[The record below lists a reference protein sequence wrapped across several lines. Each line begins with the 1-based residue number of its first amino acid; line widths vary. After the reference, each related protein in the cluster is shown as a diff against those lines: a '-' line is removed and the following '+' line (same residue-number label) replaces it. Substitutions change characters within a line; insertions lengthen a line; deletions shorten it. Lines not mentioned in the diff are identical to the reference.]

1 MSKFVTRLGVLVA
14 AVTIAGAAG
23 SVSAQQPAEII
34 IGAPNAMTG
43 SFGEAGRR
51 VVTGLQIAA
60 EQINKDGGIKSMG
73 GAKLKVLPV
82 DTGDNPTQAAS
93 VTQRL
98 INENKSRILVG
109 ANTSAMTL
117 SVQIEAERAEIPL
130 LTTSYADPIVQRGLK
145 YTFKLPPQGSS
156 LAELQMAYI
165 GELMKELKGQAP
177 KRAAVF
183 VGSDSASQSL
193 LKATLDL
200 AGKYGFEIVS
210 QISFQ
215 SGLTDPTQIVS
226 ASLQNRPD
234 VIFLSSF
241 TSDVILVTRALRAVN
256 ITVPVITGGGGVS
269 TDTIGATLGKA
280 SENLM
285 GIVCW
290 NWDLPID
297 GVKQVLDGYKELE
310 PKAPFPPASETIGT
324 GYTLGMVIRAALEKA
339 GTDDPK
345 KVRETLASLEV
356 AVPMPGGKIA
366 FAENGQNKFIQPIMV
381 GWIDGQLRTVWPK
394 QYEDVKPKL

>member
-1 MSKFVTRLGVLVA
+1 MDPTVARRRFAAERVARLATVGPGGQPHLVPVTFAVLDAVGDGVIVFAVDHKPKRARQLRRLRNIAASPLVSFLVDHYTEEWSELWWVRADAIAEIVPADAGDSRFVA
-14 AVTIAGAAG
+14 AL
-23 SVSAQQPAEII
+23 
-34 IGAPNAMTG
+34 
-43 SFGEAGRR
+43 EA
-51 VVTGLQIAA
+51 L
-60 EQINKDGGIKSMG
+60 
-73 GAKLKVLPV
+73 
-82 DTGDNPTQAAS
+82 
-93 VTQRL
+93 
-98 INENKSRILVG
+98 
-109 ANTSAMTL
+109 
-117 SVQIEAERAEIPL
+117 AERAEIPL

-394 QYEDVKPKL
+394 QYQAAKPKL

>member
-1 MSKFVTRLGVLVA
+1 MTRKTNTLFALIA
-14 AVTIAGAAG
+14 AAALAAAAG
-23 SVSAQQPAEII
+23 SAVAQPAEIV

-51 VVTGLQIAA
+51 VVSGLQVAVD
-60 EQINKDGGIKSMG
+60 QINREGGIKAIG
-73 GAKLKVLPV
+73 GAKLKVVPV
-82 DTGDNPTQAAS
+82 DTSDNPTQAAS

-98 INENKSRILVG
+98 LSESGAKILVG

-117 SVQIEAERAEIPL
+117 SVQIEAERAQVPL

-165 GELMKELKGQAP
+165 IAMTKDIKGQTP
-177 KRAAVF
+177 KKIAVF
-183 VGSDSASQSL
+183 AGSDSASQSV
-193 LKATLDL
+193 LKATGNL
-200 AGKYGFEIVS
+200 AKKYGLDIVS
-210 QISFQ
+210 SISFQ

-226 ASLQNRPD
+226 AALQTRPD
-234 VIFLSSF
+234 VVFLSSF

-256 ITVPVITGGGGVS
+256 IMVPIITGGGGVS
-269 TDTIGATLGKA
+269 GDTIGATLGKS

-297 GVKQVLDGYKELE
+297 GVKQVLDGYKALE
-310 PKAPFPPASETIGT
+310 PNAPWPPASETLGT
-324 GYTLGMVIRAALEKA
+324 GYSIGMVIRAALEKA

-345 KVRETLASLEV
+345 KVRDAIASLEV
-356 AVPMPGGKIA
+356 FVPMPGGKIA
-366 FAENGQNKFIQPIMV
+366 FDERGQNKFIEPILV
-381 GWIDGQLRTVWPK
+381 AWIDGQLRTVWPK
-394 QYEDVKPKL
+394 QVQAAKPKL

>member
-1 MSKFVTRLGVLVA
+1 MSRIVQTVGALVA
-14 AVTIAGAAG
+14 AMTIAGASG
-23 SVSAQQPAEII
+23 SVSAQPAEIV

-51 VVTGLQIAA
+51 VVTGLQVAV
-60 EQINKDGGIKSMG
+60 EQINRDGGIKSMG
-73 GAKLKVLPV
+73 GAKLKLVPV

-98 INENKSRILVG
+98 INENGAKILVG

-145 YTFKLPPQGSS
+145 YTFKLPPQGSG

-165 GELMKELKGQAP
+165 KELMQEQKGQAP

-183 VGSDSASQSL
+183 VGSDSASQSV
-193 LKATLDL
+193 LKATMAL

-210 QISFQ
+210 EISFQ

-226 ASLQNRPD
+226 ATLQKRPD

-256 ITVPVITGGGGVS
+256 VTVPIITGGGGVS

-290 NWDLPID
+290 NWDLPIE
-297 GVKQVLDGYKELE
+297 GVTSVLDGYKALE
-310 PKAPFPPASETIGT
+310 PKASFPPASETLGT
-324 GYTLGMVIRAALEKA
+324 GYSLGMVIRAALEKA

-345 KVRETLASLEV
+345 KVRETIASMEV
-356 AVPMPGGKIA
+356 SVPMPGGKIG

-381 GWIDGQLRTVWPK
+381 GWIGGELRTVWPK
-394 QYEDVKPKL
+394 QYQAAKPKF

>member
-1 MSKFVTRLGVLVA
+1 MKAMIRGLGCLVA
-14 AVTIAGAAG
+14 ALTIAGAVGA
-23 SVSAQQPAEII
+23 VSAQPAEIV

-60 EQINKDGGIKSMG
+60 DQINKEGGIKSMG
-73 GAKLKVLPV
+73 GAKLKVVPV
-82 DTGDNPTQAAS
+82 DTSDNPTQAAS

-98 INENKSRILVG
+98 ISENGAKILVG

-156 LAELQMAYI
+156 LAELQMEYI
-165 GELMKELKGQAP
+165 KDLMQQQKGQAP

-183 VGSDSASQSL
+183 VGSDSASQSV
-193 LKATLDL
+193 LKATLAL
-200 AGKYGFEIVS
+200 AGKYGFDIVS

-226 ASLQNRPD
+226 ASLQNKPD
-234 VIFLSSF
+234 VVFLSSF

-256 ITVPVITGGGGVS
+256 INVPIITGGGGVS

-297 GVKQVLDGYKELE
+297 GVKPVLDGYKALE

-324 GYTLGMVIRAALEKA
+324 GYTLGLVIRAALEKA
-339 GTDDPK
+339 ATDDPK
-345 KVRETLASLEV
+345 KLRDTIASLEV
-356 AVPMPGGKIA
+356 QAPMPGGKVA
-366 FAENGQNKFIQPIMV
+366 FGENGQNKFIQPIMV
-381 GWIDGQLRTVWPK
+381 GWINGQLRTVWPK
-394 QYEDVKPKL
+394 QVQAATPKF

>member
-1 MSKFVTRLGVLVA
+1 MNKIVQRLGALVA
-14 AVTIAGAAG
+14 AFAIAGLSTAA
-23 SVSAQQPAEII
+23 SAQPAEIV

-51 VVTGLQIAA
+51 VVTGLQVAV
-60 EQINKDGGIKSMG
+60 EQINREGGIKSMG
-73 GAKLKVLPV
+73 GAKLKVVPV
-82 DTGDNPTQAAS
+82 DTSDNPTQAAS

-98 INENKSRILVG
+98 ISENGAKILVG

-156 LAELQMAYI
+156 LAELQMVYI
-165 GELMKELKGQAP
+165 KELLKDQQGRVP

-183 VGSDSASQSL
+183 VGSDSASQSV
-193 LKATLDL
+193 LKATLAL
-200 AGKYGFEIVS
+200 AGKYEFEIVS

-215 SGLTDPTQIVS
+215 AGLTDATQIVS
-226 ASLQNRPD
+226 AALQNKPD

-256 ITVPVITGGGGVS
+256 IKVPVITGGGGVS

-290 NWDLPID
+290 NWDLPIE
-297 GVKQVLDGYKELE
+297 GVKTVLDGYKALE
-310 PKAPFPPASETIGT
+310 AKAPFPPASETLGT
-324 GYTLGMVIRAALEKA
+324 GFTLGMVIRAALEKA
-339 GTDDPK
+339 ATDDPK
-345 KVRETLASLEV
+345 KIRDTIASLEV

-366 FAENGQNKFIQPIMV
+366 FGENGQNKFIQPIMV
-381 GWIDGQLRTVWPK
+381 GWIDGQLRTIWPK
-394 QYEDVKPKL
+394 QLQAAKPKL

>member
-1 MSKFVTRLGVLVA
+1 MKAMIRGLGCLVA
-14 AVTIAGAAG
+14 ALSIAGATS
-23 SVSAQQPAEII
+23 SVSAQPAEIV

-60 EQINKDGGIKSMG
+60 EQINKEGGIKSMG
-73 GAKLKVLPV
+73 GAKLKVVPV
-82 DTGDNPTQAAS
+82 DTSDNPTQAAS

-98 INENKSRILVG
+98 ISENGAKILVG

-156 LAELQMAYI
+156 LAELQMEYI
-165 GELMKELKGQAP
+165 KDLMQQQKGQAP

-183 VGSDSASQSL
+183 VGSDSASQSV
-193 LKATLDL
+193 LKATLAL
-200 AGKYGFEIVS
+200 AGKYGFDIVS

-226 ASLQNRPD
+226 ASLQNKPE

-256 ITVPVITGGGGVS
+256 INVPIITGGGGVS

-297 GVKQVLDGYKELE
+297 GVKPVLDGYKALE

-324 GYTLGMVIRAALEKA
+324 GYTLGLVIRAALEKA
-339 GTDDPK
+339 ATDDPK
-345 KVRETLASLEV
+345 KLRDTIASLEV
-356 AVPMPGGKIA
+356 QAPMPGGKVA

-381 GWIDGQLRTVWPK
+381 GWINGQLRTVWPK
-394 QYEDVKPKL
+394 QVQAATPKF